1 MKRYIKTEGNR
12 IVDIRHKMIEGF
24 IEIEVADNLTDIDIL
39 ANHIYNNGKLEKS
52 QGLINK
58 ANLQEEYFEII
69 AWLNQNDWKINK
81 VFLGEWAETDPRF
94 VEYKKERKTRR
105 ERFDAIKKALGV

>member
-1 MKRYIKTEGNR
+1 MDHNHPNHNMDHSNLKLESNPCT
-12 IVDIRHKMIEGF
+12 
-24 IEIEVADNLTDIDIL
+24 DNLTDIDIL
-39 ANHIYNNGKLEKS
+39 ANHIYNSGKLEKS

-58 ANLQEEYFEII
+58 ANLQEEYFEIV